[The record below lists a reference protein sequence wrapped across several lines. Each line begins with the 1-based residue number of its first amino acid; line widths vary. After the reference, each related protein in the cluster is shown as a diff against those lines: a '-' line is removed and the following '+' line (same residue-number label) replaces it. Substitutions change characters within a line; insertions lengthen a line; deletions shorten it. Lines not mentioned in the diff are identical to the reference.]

1 MNCAKQK
8 MHHLYPEEN
17 LFIQEN
23 DTLIFFDSLYHMM
36 ELYLDITVNPGH

>member
-17 LFIQEN
+17 ISILEN
-23 DTLIFFDSLYHMM
+23 DIVIFFDSLYHMM
-36 ELYLDITVNPGH
+36 ELYLDITVNSGH